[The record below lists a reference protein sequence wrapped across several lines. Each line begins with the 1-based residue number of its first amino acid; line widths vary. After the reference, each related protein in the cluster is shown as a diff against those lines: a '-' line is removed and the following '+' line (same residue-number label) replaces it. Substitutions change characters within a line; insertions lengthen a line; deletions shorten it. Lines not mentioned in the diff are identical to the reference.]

1 MTDRLILN
9 FFKEAD
15 EKMERHF
22 DEEQKD
28 LSKKLLHMGS
38 LVEGLIYKSVQALLN
53 RDDAMA
59 REVVAEDQRIDELEL
74 GVDEDCVRLMAL
86 HQPTATD
93 LRFLSVTMKINNDL
107 ERMGDQAVNIAESA
121 IQANKEAA
129 LKPFENIPEMAEA
142 VQKMVRSS
150 LDAFVNRDV
159 TLAREI
165 CSSDD
170 VVDRYYHK
178 IFEDLLGLMKVDT
191 ENVARGLH
199 LLLVARN
206 LERIADH
213 ATNIAEDVIFLVK
226 GKDIRHHHQEA

>member
-1 MTDRLILN
+1 MSPTN
-9 FFKEAD
+9 FHKQVD
-15 EKMERHF
+15 ENMERHF

-38 LVEGLIYKSVQALLN
+38 LVEELIYKSVQALLN
-53 RDDAMA
+53 RDDTTA
-59 REVVAEDQRIDELEL
+59 REVIEDDQRIDEMEL
-74 GVDEDCVRLMAL
+74 DIDEDCVRLMAL

-142 VQKMVRSS
+142 VQKMVRSA

-159 TLAREI
+159 SLAREI
-165 CSSDD
+165 CDSDD
-170 VVDRYYHK
+170 IVDRHYHK

-191 ENVARGLH
+191 ENVARALH

-213 ATNIAEDVIFLVK
+213 ATNIAEDVIYLVK
-226 GKDIRHHHQEA
+226 GKDIRHHHSEA